1 MARLGGVMMLVVNVL
16 VILFVPFTTYFVFT
30 LIVKG
35 AKNKILTLICGA
47 AAFMLV
53 VYLLPEPEKAG
64 RNVSTASSVSS
75 TVAPSEAPSK
85 VVVLTNYRE
94 KGDSLQLECSGTTGN
109 ITCKPKK

>member
-1 MARLGGVMMLVVNVL
+1 MMLVVNVL
-16 VILFVPFTTYFVFT
+16 VILFVPFTTYIVFT

-53 VYLLPEPEKAG
+53 FYLLPVPEKAG

>member
-1 MARLGGVMMLVVNVL
+1 MMQLVNIFA
-16 VILFVPFTTYFVFT
+16 ILSVPIFTYFVFT
-30 LIVKG
+30 LMVKG

-53 VYLLPEPEKAG
+53 FYLLPVPEKAG
-64 RNVSTASSVSS
+64 RNVSASTASRAGS

-85 VVVLTNYRE
+85 VVVLTNFRE

>member
-1 MARLGGVMMLVVNVL
+1 MMLVVNVL
-16 VILFVPFTTYFVFT
+16 VILFVPFTTYIVFT

-53 VYLLPEPEKAG
+53 VYHLPESEKAG
-64 RNVSTASSVSS
+64 RNVSTASSAGS

-85 VVVLTNYRE
+85 VVVLTNFRE
-94 KGDSLQLECSGTTGN
+94 KDDSLQLECSGTTGN
-109 ITCKPKK
+109 ITCKPNK

>member
-1 MARLGGVMMLVVNVL
+1 MLLVNVL
-16 VILFVPFTTYFVFT
+16 VILFVPFTTYIFFT

-53 VYLLPEPEKAG
+53 VYLLPESEKAG

-94 KGDSLQLECSGTTGN
+94 KGDNLQLECSGSTGN

>member
-1 MARLGGVMMLVVNVL
+1 MMLIVNIL
-16 VILFVPFTTYFVFT
+16 VILFVPFTTYIFFT

-53 VYLLPEPEKAG
+53 VYLLPESEKAG
-64 RNVSTASSVSS
+64 RNVSASTASRAGS

-85 VVVLTNYRE
+85 VVVLTNFRE

>member
-1 MARLGGVMMLVVNVL
+1 MLLVNVL
-16 VILFVPFTTYFVFT
+16 VILFVPFTTYIVFT

-53 VYLLPEPEKAG
+53 FYLLPVPEKAG

-109 ITCKPKK
+109 ITCKPNK

>member
-1 MARLGGVMMLVVNVL
+1 MQLVNVL
-16 VILFVPFTTYFVFT
+16 VILFVPFTTYIFFT
-30 LIVKG
+30 IIVKG

>member
-1 MARLGGVMMLVVNVL
+1 MMLIVNIL
-16 VILFVPFTTYFVFT
+16 VILFVPFTTYIFFT

>member
-1 MARLGGVMMLVVNVL
+1 MLLVNVL
-16 VILFVPFTTYFVFT
+16 VILFVPFTTYIFFT
-30 LIVKG
+30 FIVKG

-53 VYLLPEPEKAG
+53 VYLLPESEKAG

-109 ITCKPKK
+109 ITCKPNK

>member
-1 MARLGGVMMLVVNVL
+1 MMQLVNIF
-16 VILFVPFTTYFVFT
+16 VILSVPIFTYFVFT

-64 RNVSTASSVSS
+64 RNVSTASSV
-75 TVAPSEAPSK
+75 APREAPSK

-94 KGDSLQLECSGTTGN
+94 KGDNLQLECSGSTGN

>member
-1 MARLGGVMMLVVNVL
+1 MQLVNVL
-16 VILFVPFTTYFVFT
+16 VILFVPFTTYIFLT
-30 LIVKG
+30 IIVKG